1 MQQALLHEPNGKPL
15 IDVKDQPLTPIR
27 LLQLALQNNAA
38 IDVIERLA
46 ALERDARAEQ
56 AAEEFNE
63 AMNKAQAAVQ
73 MVIPD
78 LKNDQ
83 ANKKYE
89 SYKALDKEIRPIYLQ
104 HGFSLSFGFGDAPT
118 GFVRVICHVTRGS
131 HTRMYQGPD
140 YPADGSGP
148 KGGGVLTP
156 ENATTGAASRGR
168 RQLLKFIFNIVV
180 GEEDTGTTFGELAER
195 LEWIENCRTL
205 PELKKVYLA
214 AANEALDKA
223 DKNALKVLKAAKEK
237 KEQQLQ

>member
-1 MQQALLHEPNGKPL
+1 MATTAQLDLQPVAAEM
-15 IDVKDQPLTPIR
+15 VRRPLTE
-27 LLQLALQNNAA
+27 LEMLQLALNNNAA
-38 IDVIERLA
+38 IDVIERIA
-46 ALERDARAEQ
+46 ALVKDARAER
-56 AAEEFNE
+56 AAEEFNV

-89 SYKALDKEIRPIYLQ
+89 SYKALDAAIRPIYLQ
-104 HGFSLSFGFGDAPT
+104 QGFSLSFGFGDAAP

-131 HTRMYQGPD
+131 HTRMYQGAD

-180 GEEDTGTTFGELAER
+180 GEEDIGTTFGELAER

-205 PELKKVYLA
+205 PELSKVYKA

-223 DKNALKVLKAAKEK
+223 DKNALRILKEAKAKKEK
-237 KEQQLQ
+237 QLQ